1 MPYLLTRGL
10 PPCFYGGKPMSKR
23 IITALLAVIMLLGMF
38 STTAFAASTEEE
50 ALGEVDIY
58 NGGSKYSYLAM
69 NGKIQTFV

>member
-1 MPYLLTRGL
+1 
-10 PPCFYGGKPMSKR
+10 MSKR

-69 NGKIQTFV
+69 NGKIQTFVYTYFYYDTKTTAFCIPL